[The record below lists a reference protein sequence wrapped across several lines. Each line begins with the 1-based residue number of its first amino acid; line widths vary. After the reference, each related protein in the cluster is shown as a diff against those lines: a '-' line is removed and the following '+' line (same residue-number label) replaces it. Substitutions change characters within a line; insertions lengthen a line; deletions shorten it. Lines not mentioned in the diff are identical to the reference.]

1 MQAVASVAGVDV
13 ASVVIASTTEMRA
26 QREEHAN
33 DEEQGM
39 HTRVS
44 LRQSGSLVVGM
55 LAQKYQ
61 KLSQLLVQKHKY

>member
-26 QREEHAN
+26 QRDKEHDN
-33 DEEQGM
+33 DEEQRM

-44 LRQSGSLVVGM
+44 LRESGSLVVGR
-55 LAQKYQ
+55 LVQKYQ
-61 KLSQLLVQKHKY
+61 N

>member
-1 MQAVASVAGVDV
+1 
-13 ASVVIASTTEMRA
+13 MRA

-61 KLSQLLVQKHKY
+61 KLSQLLVQKNKY

>member
-26 QREEHAN
+26 QRDKEHAN

-44 LRQSGSLVVGM
+44 LRESGSLVVGR
-55 LAQKYQ
+55 LVQKYQ
-61 KLSQLLVQKHKY
+61 N